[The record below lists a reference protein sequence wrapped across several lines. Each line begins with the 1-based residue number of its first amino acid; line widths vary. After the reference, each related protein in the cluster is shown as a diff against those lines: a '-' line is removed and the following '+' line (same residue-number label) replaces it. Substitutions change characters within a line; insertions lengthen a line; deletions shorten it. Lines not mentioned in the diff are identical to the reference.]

1 MSAGGKRGSGGA
13 GGMRG
18 VSGAGGTGAGGTGGP
33 VSGRGGADGVIVA
46 MGGRSLEREISLRSG
61 RRVERA
67 LRALGHS
74 VQVLDADGDFVAR
87 LIERRPDFVFV
98 AMHGR
103 GGEDGTL
110 QDLLETLGVPY
121 TGSDPLAS
129 ALCMDKMLF
138 KRMLRLHG
146 IPTPAFH
153 SFNETAFR
161 ELGGARTFPRLLAEL
176 GLPVVVKPVAQGSA
190 IGIKF
195 VHSAEQLPSAIL
207 GAFGYGDRVLV
218 ERRIVGRELA
228 VTIVD
233 RALAPAVAQAA
244 PVTAVGAD
252 ARAGAGVAADGPV
265 ALPVVELFTPESFYS
280 YEAHYTIGQLR
291 MEAPADLEP
300 AVRER
305 VESVAL
311 ASYRL
316 MGCRDFARVDLILD
330 ELGEPQ
336 VLEINTI
343 PGLTETGIVT
353 AAAEA
358 AGLTFEQLV
367 AAIVARAHAA

>member
-1 MSAGGKRGSGGA
+1 
-13 GGMRG
+13 
-18 VSGAGGTGAGGTGGP
+18 
-33 VSGRGGADGVIVA
+33 

-61 RRVERA
+61 HRVERA
-67 LRALGHS
+67 LRTLGYNVQALD
-74 VQVLDADGDFVAR
+74 VDGDFIDRVLAEQPR
-87 LIERRPDFVFV
+87 FVFV

-110 QDLLETLGVPY
+110 QDLLETLSIPY

-129 ALCMDKMLF
+129 SLCMDKMLF

-161 ELGGARTFPRLLAEL
+161 ELGGARTFPKLLEEL
-176 GLPVVVKPVAQGSA
+176 KLPAVVKPVAQGSA

-195 VHSAEQLPSAIL
+195 VASAEQLPSAIL

-218 ERRIVGRELA
+218 EERIVGRELA
-228 VTIVD
+228 VTVLDISGEGP
-233 RALAPAVAQAA
+233 RALPI
-244 PVTAVGAD
+244 
-252 ARAGAGVAADGPV
+252 
-265 ALPVVELFTPESFYS
+265 VELFTPESFYS

-291 MEAPADLEP
+291 MEVPAELSDE
-300 AVRER
+300 ARTR
-305 VESVAL
+305 VERAAL
-311 ASYRL
+311 ESYAL

-330 ELGEPQ
+330 EHEVPQ

-343 PGLTETGIVT
+343 PGLTETGITT

-358 AGLTFEQLV
+358 AGMSFAELV
-367 AAIVARAHAA
+367 GAIVARVSPT

>member
-1 MSAGGKRGSGGA
+1 M
-13 GGMRG
+13 
-18 VSGAGGTGAGGTGGP
+18 TGNPTGP
-33 VSGRGGADGVIVA
+33 AIVA

-61 RRVERA
+61 HRVERA
-67 LRALGHS
+67 LRALGYPVHA
-74 VQVLDADGDFVAR
+74 LDVDEHFIDR
-87 LIERRPDFVFV
+87 LLEQQPRFVFV

-110 QDLLETLGVPY
+110 QDLLETLAVPY

-146 IPTPAFH
+146 IATPAFH

-161 ELGGARTFPRLLAEL
+161 ELGGARTFPRLLEEL
-176 GLPVVVKPVAQGSA
+176 KLPAVVKPVAQGSA

-195 VHSAEQLPSAIL
+195 VTSAEQLPSAIL

-218 ERRIVGRELA
+218 EERIVGRELA
-228 VTIVD
+228 VTVLD
-233 RALAPAVAQAA
+233 SPDSAGGARALPI
-244 PVTAVGAD
+244 
-252 ARAGAGVAADGPV
+252 
-265 ALPVVELFTPESFYS
+265 VELFTPESFYS

-291 MEAPADLEP
+291 MEVPADLSEE
-300 AVRER
+300 ARMR
-305 VESVAL
+305 VERAAL
-311 ASYRL
+311 DSYGL

-330 ELGEPQ
+330 EQDVPQ

-343 PGLTETGIVT
+343 PGLTETGITT

-358 AGLTFEQLV
+358 AGMTFGELV
-367 AAIVARAHAA
+367 AAIVERVASPA

>member
-1 MSAGGKRGSGGA
+1 MSP
-13 GGMRG
+13 
-18 VSGAGGTGAGGTGGP
+18 GP
-33 VSGRGGADGVIVA
+33 AIVA

-61 RRVERA
+61 HRVERA
-67 LRALGHS
+67 LRSLGYEVQALD
-74 VQVLDADGDFVAR
+74 VEGDFVEHVLAEDPR
-87 LIERRPDFVFV
+87 FVFV

-110 QDLLETLGVPY
+110 QDLLETLDVPY

-161 ELGGARTFPRLLAEL
+161 ELGGARTFPKLLEEL

-195 VHSAEQLPSAIL
+195 VTSADQLPSAIL

-218 ERRIVGRELA
+218 EERVVGRELA
-228 VTIVD
+228 VTILGPSQPQTPPGSS
-233 RALAPAVAQAA
+233 RTEASPALSGSP
-244 PVTAVGAD
+244 
-252 ARAGAGVAADGPV
+252 
-265 ALPVVELFTPESFYS
+265 ALPTRPSHHDDSAGPKALPIVELFTPESFYS

-291 MEAPADLEP
+291 MEVPAELSPE
-300 AVRER
+300 VRER
-305 VESVAL
+305 VERAAL
-311 ASYRL
+311 DSYGL

-330 ELGEPQ
+330 ENEVPQ

-343 PGLTETGIVT
+343 PGLTETGITT

-358 AGLTFEQLV
+358 AGMTFAELV
-367 AAIVARAHAA
+367 AAIVERVTSV

>member
-1 MSAGGKRGSGGA
+1 VSATPA
-13 GGMRG
+13 
-18 VSGAGGTGAGGTGGP
+18 
-33 VSGRGGADGVIVA
+33 IVA

-61 RRVERA
+61 HRVERA
-67 LRALGHS
+67 LRSLGFQVHALD
-74 VQVLDADGDFVAR
+74 VDGSFIDRV
-87 LIERRPDFVFV
+87 IQERPQFVFI

-110 QDLLETLGVPY
+110 QDLLETLAVPY

-138 KRMLRLHG
+138 KRMLRLHD
-146 IPTPAFH
+146 IPTPSFH

-161 ELGGARTFPRLLAEL
+161 ELGGARTFPKLLDEL
-176 GLPVVVKPVAQGSA
+176 KLPAVVKPVAQGSA

-195 VHSAEQLPSAIL
+195 VTSAEQIPSAIL

-218 ERRIVGRELA
+218 EERIVGREMA
-228 VTIVD
+228 VTVM
-233 RALAPAVAQAA
+233 
-244 PVTAVGAD
+244 
-252 ARAGAGVAADGPV
+252 GPSDNPS
-265 ALPVVELFTPESFYS
+265 ALPIVELFTPESFYS

-291 MEAPADLEP
+291 MEVPAKLSDS
-300 AVRER
+300 VRER

-311 ASYRL
+311 RSYAL
-316 MGCRDFARVDLILD
+316 MGCRDFARVDVILD
-330 ELGEPQ
+330 EHDVPQ

-343 PGLTETGIVT
+343 PGLTETGITT

-358 AGLTFEQLV
+358 AGMTFAEFV
-367 AAIVARAHAA
+367 ERIVARVA

>member
-1 MSAGGKRGSGGA
+1 MSN
-13 GGMRG
+13 
-18 VSGAGGTGAGGTGGP
+18 GP
-33 VSGRGGADGVIVA
+33 AIVA

-61 RRVERA
+61 HRVERA
-67 LRALGHS
+67 LRSLGYTVHALD
-74 VQVLDADGDFVAR
+74 VDGDFVDRVIAEQPR
-87 LIERRPDFVFV
+87 FVFV

-110 QDLLETLGVPY
+110 QDLLETLGVRY

-146 IPTPAFH
+146 VPTPAFH

-161 ELGGARTFPRLLAEL
+161 ELGGARTFPRLLEEL
-176 GLPVVVKPVAQGSA
+176 KLPAVVKPVAQGSA

-195 VHSAEQLPSAIL
+195 VATAAQLPSAIL

-218 ERRIVGRELA
+218 EERIVGRELA

-233 RALAPAVAQAA
+233 TAGPARSPRALPI
-244 PVTAVGAD
+244 
-252 ARAGAGVAADGPV
+252 
-265 ALPVVELFTPESFYS
+265 VELFTPESFYS

-291 MEAPADLEP
+291 MEVPAELSEE
-300 AVRER
+300 VRMRVER
-305 VESVAL
+305 VALES
-311 ASYRL
+311 YTL

-330 ELGEPQ
+330 EREQPQ

-343 PGLTETGIVT
+343 PGLTETGITT

-358 AGLTFEQLV
+358 AGMTFAELV
-367 AAIVARAHAA
+367 AAIVARVVAAS

>member
-1 MSAGGKRGSGGA
+1 MSE
-13 GGMRG
+13 
-18 VSGAGGTGAGGTGGP
+18 GP
-33 VSGRGGADGVIVA
+33 AIVA

-61 RRVERA
+61 HRVERA
-67 LRALGHS
+67 LRTLGYTVHALD
-74 VQVLDADGDFVAR
+74 VDGDFIDRVLAEQPR
-87 LIERRPDFVFV
+87 FVFV

-110 QDLLETLGVPY
+110 QDLLETLSLPY

-161 ELGGARTFPRLLAEL
+161 ELGGARTFPKLLEEL
-176 GLPVVVKPVAQGSA
+176 KLPAVVKPVAQGSA

-195 VHSAEQLPSAIL
+195 VTSAAQLPSAIL

-218 ERRIVGRELA
+218 EERAVGRELA
-228 VTIVD
+228 VTVLD
-233 RALAPAVAQAA
+233 SPDPTAGPRALPI
-244 PVTAVGAD
+244 
-252 ARAGAGVAADGPV
+252 
-265 ALPVVELFTPESFYS
+265 VELFTPESFYS
-280 YEAHYTIGQLR
+280 YEVHYTIGQLR
-291 MEAPADLEP
+291 MEVPAELSGQ
-300 AVRER
+300 VRAR
-305 VESVAL
+305 VEQVAL
-311 ASYRL
+311 DSYAL

-330 ELGEPQ
+330 EREEPQ

-343 PGLTETGIVT
+343 PGLTETGITT

-358 AGLTFEQLV
+358 AGMSFAELV
-367 AAIVARAHAA
+367 AAIVARVAA

>member
-1 MSAGGKRGSGGA
+1 
-13 GGMRG
+13 
-18 VSGAGGTGAGGTGGP
+18 
-33 VSGRGGADGVIVA
+33 

-61 RRVERA
+61 HRVERA
-67 LRALGHS
+67 LRTLGYTVHALD
-74 VQVLDADGDFVAR
+74 VDGDFVDRVLA
-87 LIERRPDFVFV
+87 EQPSFVFV

-110 QDLLETLGVPY
+110 QDLLETLAIPY

-161 ELGGARTFPRLLAEL
+161 ELGGARTFPKLLEEL
-176 GLPVVVKPVAQGSA
+176 KLPAVVKPVAQGSA

-195 VHSAEQLPSAIL
+195 VTSPEQLPSAIL

-218 ERRIVGRELA
+218 EERIVGRELA
-228 VTIVD
+228 VTILGPTSPSAD
-233 RALAPAVAQAA
+233 PA
-244 PVTAVGAD
+244 
-252 ARAGAGVAADGPV
+252 RRADGPR
-265 ALPVVELFTPESFYS
+265 ALPIVELFTPESFYS

-291 MEAPADLEP
+291 MEVPAELAGE
-300 AVRER
+300 VRAR
-305 VESVAL
+305 VEQVAL
-311 ASYRL
+311 QSYAL
-316 MGCRDFARVDLILD
+316 MGCRDFARVDVILD
-330 ELGEPQ
+330 EHDVPQ

-343 PGLTETGIVT
+343 PGLTETGITT

-358 AGLTFEQLV
+358 AGMTFAELV
-367 AAIVARAHAA
+367 AAIVARVVSAA

>member
-1 MSAGGKRGSGGA
+1 MSGGPA
-13 GGMRG
+13 
-18 VSGAGGTGAGGTGGP
+18 
-33 VSGRGGADGVIVA
+33 IVA

-67 LRALGHS
+67 LRELGYEVHA
-74 VQVLDADGDFVAR
+74 LDADGDFIDRVLA
-87 LIERRPDFVFV
+87 ESPSFVFV

-110 QDLLETLGVPY
+110 QDLLETLSIPY
-121 TGSDPLAS
+121 TGSDALAS

-138 KRMLRLHG
+138 KRMLRLHS
-146 IPTPAFH
+146 IPTPPFH

-161 ELGGARTFPRLLAEL
+161 ELGGARTFPRLLEEL

-195 VHSAEQLPSAIL
+195 VSAPEQLPSAIL

-218 ERRIVGRELA
+218 EKRIVGRELA
-228 VTIVD
+228 VTVMD
-233 RALAPAVAQAA
+233 SP
-244 PVTAVGAD
+244 
-252 ARAGAGVAADGPV
+252 DGPR

-291 MEAPADLEP
+291 MEVPAELSD
-300 AVRER
+300 AVRAR
-305 VESVAL
+305 VEEVAL
-311 ASYRL
+311 KSYTL
-316 MGCRDFARVDLILD
+316 MGCRDFARVDIILD
-330 ELGEPQ
+330 EHDEPQ

-343 PGLTETGIVT
+343 PGLTETGIAT

-358 AGLTFEQLV
+358 AGMSFSEFV
-367 AAIVARAHAA
+367 SAIVRRVS